1 MAVAL
6 CMAIVHGTAA
16 CAAPVT
22 GVRPAMMH
30 PVCPRGS
37 IMMMPLTSDKPGD
50 HWPESIELTLSD
62 GRTIVGQ
69 VAWIDR
75 VESQFERH
83 WTDDPRGIRIRTVLR
98 DDSNLAANV
107 GVGLGPYLLAQ
118 LPLDGAGE
126 MRIGTMVLQPFW
138 VDVPDLPSLRLT
150 EDVAMASDRPRMNLT
165 PTPDR
170 PDPVS
175 PFEYWRWVL
184 QADRL
189 EMLPPHPF
197 GGDVERMA
205 AEHFAALWRVG
216 LARLSTLSQRVAH
229 ECLTLLTKTA
239 IDQRQPFAVWVTDP
253 RQISML
259 LSSLVDF
266 SRPDA
271 EALTAAATWVQQQLP
286 LVVWPEAEHLEHVEL
301 AMFTGGS
308 DAIAA
313 ALHWQGSAEPP
324 VAVQIEPGLFMRVNV
339 ERPPRP
345 KPEVIG
351 LPPPPEPDV
360 SVLEIEVRG
369 KIFEVAFGGRTIRA
383 KPPGVFFRALAPPLT
398 LHEAQSNRRWLAP
411 ETFAT
416 HAHVRRLSGR
426 WEVFFECRRPALGGA
441 AANASAALPEELS
454 GLEALRGIEAA
465 TVMLGLPDDPQQPQV
480 WLTVPENG
488 FWKVVRG
495 VNDGTLQVHRRSY
508 EDRWLC
514 RIVLPETWFSA
525 QASPQAFVGVARSH
539 GDTLQIETGPNICT
553 PWRPHVGRA
562 TLDLSRWDDLP
573 GMN

>member
-1 MAVAL
+1 MASWQGA
-6 CMAIVHGTAA
+6 AVH
-16 CAAPVT
+16 AAPVT
-22 GVRPAMMH
+22 GVRPAMTQ

-37 IMMMPLTSDKPGD
+37 VLMMPLTSDKPGD
-50 HWPESIELTLSD
+50 HWPQSIELTLSD
-62 GRTIVGQ
+62 GRTIVGY

-98 DDSNLAANV
+98 DDNNLAVNLV
-107 GVGLGPYLLAQ
+107 GGLGPYLLAQ
-118 LPLDGAGE
+118 LPLDGAGQ
-126 MRIGTMVLQPFW
+126 MRMGELVLQPFW

-150 EDVAMASDRPRMNLT
+150 EDVAMASDRPRMHLT

-216 LARLSTLSQRVAH
+216 LTRLSTLSPRVAN
-229 ECLTLLTKTA
+229 ECLMLLTKTA

-253 RQISML
+253 VQISTL

-286 LVVWPEAEHLEHVEL
+286 LVVWPEAEHIEHVEL
-301 AMFTGGS
+301 AMFTSGS

-313 ALHWQGSAEPP
+313 TLHWQGSADPP

-360 SVLEIEVRG
+360 SVLEVQVRG
-369 KIFEVAFGGRTIRA
+369 KIYEVTFGRRAIRA

-398 LHEAQSNRRWLAP
+398 LHEAQTNRRWPAT
-411 ETFAT
+411 EDFAT

-426 WEVFFECRRPALGGA
+426 WEVFFECLRPAQGGA
-441 AANASAALPEELS
+441 AVNESAALPEEIT

-480 WLTVPENG
+480 WLTVPESG

-525 QASPQAFVGVARSH
+525 QASPQASIGVARSH

-562 TLDLSRWDDLP
+562 ILDLSRWDDLP
-573 GMN
+573 GMSEPAR